1 MPRKKPPPPLRF
13 LSPLDKAT
21 RQIGL
26 HLEGEMKARELRNVD
41 GHMLAY
47 LWSYGPCQVSSLAQV
62 FRRRGST
69 LTSILDRLEQR
80 GLIARE
86 LNPRDRRSF
95 LVHLTVEGQRCATEV
110 RELLERFESEIAARL
125 DERDLEGFQA
135 VMRAIEEVS
144 HRGNQ
149 DKKEKK

>member
-1 MPRKKPPPPLRF
+1 MPRNNPSPPPLRF

-26 HLEGEMKARELRNVD
+26 HLEGEMKARQLRNVD

-95 LVHLTVEGQRCATEV
+95 LVHLTAAGQRCATEV
-110 RELLERFESEIAARL
+110 RDLLERFEAEIASRIS
-125 DERDLEGFQA
+125 DRDLEGFRA

-144 HRGNQ
+144 RQNN
-149 DKKEKK
+149 KEKK